1 MLLFKSHEIYA
12 RRVRAA
18 RRSHQSQRFALG
30 LGLCLSAAVGLGANT
45 AWAGNGLHPR
55 TPVLFPPT
63 ECITI
68 VDRSVDPILHVEYDI
83 PYEDPGEGPD
93 AMMVWEDEVE
103 QSRTHQ
109 FFAFCRDHSRQE
121 YLPEWT
127 KLSDA
132 QEAVD
137 NGLMP
142 ELPTEDNVFATS
154 VEWEGCWHAIN
165 ADEDRRPITWEMAAE
180 GVYWDTS
187 VVPAGTYA
195 IRGYTFEPAF
205 NFFWRRAGVVKVVDD
220 PNDET
225 TAPALAINNG
235 TDMGQMGMGEEGGI
249 YVFRNEVLALEG
261 CVDAMPG
268 STLSGYYAITEG
280 GDLLPWKPFIMDAP
294 LADVSDGQTWNLDFE
309 PPEETHGE
317 SIAIRVDVTDPM
329 QRTYSGHAFWLVTVI
344 NSDAPVECED
354 TDSGDSSGFIGP
366 QCETSGGG
374 SGTTAGTSGPDASTG
389 GATSDGV
396 DTGGSEA
403 STGSGADT
411 GDDGSGCSCRADSAP
426 GIPVALGVL
435 GLISL
440 IPARRR
446 RRFRT

>member
-1 MLLFKSHEIYA
+1 MSLFKSHEIYE
-12 RRVRAA
+12 RRAGATRVSALLGSCVFAA
-18 RRSHQSQRFALG
+18 A
-30 LGLCLSAAVGLGANT
+30 GLGASS

-55 TPVLFPPT
+55 TPVLFPAT
-63 ECITI
+63 ECMTI
-68 VDRSVDPILHVEYDI
+68 VDRSVDPVLHIEYDI

-132 QEAVD
+132 QEALD

-142 ELPTEDNVFATS
+142 ELPTEDNVFDTS
-154 VEWEGCWHAIN
+154 VEWAGCWYRIN
-165 ADEDRRPITWEMAAE
+165 EDEERRPISWEMAAE

-187 VVPAGTYA
+187 AVPAGTYA
-195 IRGYTFEPAF
+195 VRGYTFEPAF

-220 PNDET
+220 ASDET
-225 TAPALAINNG
+225 TPPALAITNG
-235 TDMGQMGMGEEGGI
+235 TEMGQMGMGEEGGI

-268 STLSGYYAITEG
+268 STLTGYYAVTEG
-280 GDLLPWKPFIMDAP
+280 GDLLPWKPFIMDAS
-294 LADVSDGQTWNLDFE
+294 LADISDGQTWALDFE
-309 PPEETHGE
+309 PPEETYGE

-366 QCETSGGG
+366 QCETSGGPG
-374 SGTTAGTSGPDASTG
+374 STGGSTTSGPVTGTGGSTG
-389 GATSDGV
+389 SV
-396 DTGGSEA
+396 DTGGGEA

-411 GDDGSGCSCRADSAP
+411 GDDGTGCGCRADSPADGP
-426 GIPVALGVL
+426 RTPAALAIL
-435 GLISL
+435 GLL
-440 IPARRR
+440 AFIPARRR
-446 RRFRT
+446 RRFRA